1 MVDESPN
8 VKKNQKFS
16 FNFYFSL
23 LSKDTE
29 RIRQLKSVPKD
40 SFVYRLV
47 VCFAAICSLPSY
59 NHLRSIAH
67 LWFDVVQELRTHWEE
82 GKLIPG

>member
-8 VKKNQKFS
+8 VKIENFHLKFLFS
-16 FNFYFSL
+16 SL
-23 LSKDTE
+23 LKDTE

-67 LWFDVVQELRTHWEE
+67 IWFDVVQELRTHWEE

>member
-1 MVDESPN
+1 MI
-8 VKKNQKFS
+8 FHI
-16 FNFYFSL
+16 NFYFFRFF
-23 LSKDTE
+23 KDIE
-29 RIRQLKSVPKD
+29 RMRQLKSVPKD

-67 LWFDVVQELRTHWEE
+67 IWFDVVQELRTHWEE